1 MESSPTV
8 AIDRGFFHCFHFNF
22 GGKNRIKI
30 MFQEDYEFFMPD
42 CCAKNHW
49 IAKQKT
55 QKKKKRK
62 QITMSPTL
70 SSRLLG
76 FYVEAIFRLSVFFCF
91 RSRQLKTSEPRQR
104 PKKRSR
110 KAGTFWG
117 WNLLRCI
124 FFGDT
129 GFLCLFCCFFLTI
142 LLFPFYRH
150 FF

>member
-55 QKKKKRK
+55 QKKKET
-62 QITMSPTL
+62 QTNNHESDT
-70 SSRLLG
+70 
-76 FYVEAIFRLSVFFCF
+76 F
-91 RSRQLKTSEPRQR
+91 LKTSRV
-104 PKKRSR
+104 
-110 KAGTFWG
+110 
-117 WNLLRCI
+117 LRRGH
-124 FFGDT
+124 FPA
-129 GFLCLFCCFFLTI
+129 LCFFL
-142 LLFPFYRH
+142 FPESAVKNFRAAPKTEKEIKEGRDVLGMEFAKMY
-150 FF
+150 FFW